1 MATYYKG
8 KLSLTKD
15 IYNNSRI
22 TLGYYVNSNSDS
34 IIEYREDRCSGIQLY
49 HGYSYWEQQQIKD
62 YLLRV
67 KYNYNTKTICNDGK
81 ILKILKEKHGFNNEV
96 INFSKEPI
104 EIIFELVKDING
116 NIYGKELYTGKIFPI
131 YDPNKNLNS
140 TFYFE
145 YTLADRK
152 FAVINERKINIPNM
166 LESGSI
172 ITQMEYANQNEVDEY
187 LNMFK
192 TGLFKEKKKI
202 KFIETINCLFK
213 TNIFKEDF
221 KLEEKEEKKDVVRE
235 KQSSGTLIME
245 DIEYLLSNLKSNNND
260 LYMFYRNR
268 YEELLKESNLSYQML
283 AIFLGELEASLLF
296 KKEGIEDIMV
306 FFNDL
311 KKEYLFN
318 YLNQESKKTDLT
330 FEKINKMNELFLKI
344 KDKYSLVNQ
353 RKVIKDLAFLYI
365 MEVYE
370 NKDTITLEEL
380 ENSYFKDNL
389 KSIII
394 CLKGLSEI
402 GLIKLNYSFDL
413 VEELNCGLVLD
424 IIRNIKFNKIQEE
437 QANKLVK
444 RLGNM

>member
-1 MATYYKG
+1 
-8 KLSLTKD
+8 
-15 IYNNSRI
+15 
-22 TLGYYVNSNSDS
+22 
-34 IIEYREDRCSGIQLY
+34 
-49 HGYSYWEQQQIKD
+49 
-62 YLLRV
+62 
-67 KYNYNTKTICNDGK
+67 
-81 ILKILKEKHGFNNEV
+81 
-96 INFSKEPI
+96 
-104 EIIFELVKDING
+104 
-116 NIYGKELYTGKIFPI
+116 
-131 YDPNKNLNS
+131 
-140 TFYFE
+140 
-145 YTLADRK
+145 
-152 FAVINERKINIPNM
+152 M
-166 LESGSI
+166 LEAGSI

-192 TGLFKEKKKI
+192 TGIFKEKRKLKYLE
-202 KFIETINCLFK
+202 FLNNLFN
-213 TNIFKEDF
+213 TNIFKENF
-221 KLEEKEEKKDVVRE
+221 KLEEKEEKKEVIRE

-245 DIEYLLSNLKSNNND
+245 DIEYLLSSLKINNNE
-260 LYMFYRNR
+260 LYMFYRNK
-268 YEELLKESNLSYQML
+268 YEELLKESNLNYQML

-318 YLNQESKKTDLT
+318 CLNQESKKTDLT

-402 GLIKLNYSFDL
+402 GLINLNYSFDL
-413 VEELNCGLVLD
+413 VEDLNCGLVLD
-424 IIRNIKFNKIQEE
+424 IIKNIKFNKLPEE
-437 QANKLVK
+437 QLKELVK
-444 RLGNM
+444 RI